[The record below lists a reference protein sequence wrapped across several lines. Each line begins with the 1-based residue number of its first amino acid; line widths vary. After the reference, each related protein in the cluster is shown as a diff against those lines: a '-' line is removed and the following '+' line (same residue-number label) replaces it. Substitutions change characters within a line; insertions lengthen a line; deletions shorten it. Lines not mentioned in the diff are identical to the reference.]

1 MLKVGIVGAGLL
13 GCAHAENL
21 QQNADAE
28 VVAIADVRLEAARA
42 LAARVHATPYDSIG
56 EMLRVHSLDLVVV
69 ATPDAF
75 HCEPTLAAIAAG
87 VPNILQEKPLATTV
101 EDARIIYEAV
111 ERSGTRLFLNYANR
125 TAPMDIA
132 TAYTIREGLLGK
144 IVYGEVRL
152 DDNISVPTSLWG
164 GRSRDWAGASSTAH
178 FLLSH
183 VIDLLR
189 WYLHPAEI
197 RQVYAIKQ
205 QTVLGY
211 TPDLYD
217 ALLEFDSGAHLRVKA
232 EWIRHMD
239 ELVEFYLSFSGAE
252 GTLIYNKLPGF
263 GTQSSWRANLAA
275 RVTTEEL
282 LVHQQT
288 LGCAGASVRAVI
300 DRGAPGTQRSPG
312 AEGRLPLGL
321 ESVGHSIGKPMALA
335 DHVIDAI
342 LSGTLTPRSWKGPGP
357 LPTHEDGLRQTM
369 AVAAI
374 VESADTGRV
383 VQLSQLA

>member
-1 MLKVGIVGAGLL
+1 MLKAGIVGAGLL

-21 QQNADAE
+21 HLNADVE
-28 VVAIADVRLEAARA
+28 VVAVADLRADAAQA
-42 LAARVHATPYDSIG
+42 LASRVQAAPYDSVG
-56 EMLRVHSLDLVVV
+56 EMLRQLRLDLVVV

-75 HCEPTLAAIAAG
+75 HLEPALAAIAAG

-101 EDARIIYEAV
+101 EDARAIFDAV
-111 ERSGTRLFLNYANR
+111 ERSRTRLFVNYANR

-132 TAYTIREGLLGK
+132 TALTIREGLLGE
-144 IVYGEVRL
+144 IAYAEVRL

-164 GRSRDWAGASSTAH
+164 VRSRDWAGASSTAH

-189 WYLHPAEI
+189 WYLYPAEI

-205 QTVLGY
+205 ETVLGY

-217 ALLEFDSGAHLRVKA
+217 ALLEFDTGAHVRVKA

-252 GTLIYNKLPGF
+252 GTLVYNKLPGF
-263 GTQSSWRANLAA
+263 GTQSSWRANVGM
-275 RVTTEEL
+275 RVTPDEL
-282 LVHQQT
+282 LAHQQK
-288 LGCAGASVRAVI
+288 LAGAGAHVRAVI
-300 DRGAPGTQRSPG
+300 DRGAPGTLRSPG
-312 AEGRLPLGL
+312 ADGRPPLGL
-321 ESVGHSIGKPMALA
+321 ESFGHGIGKPMALA
-335 DHVIDAI
+335 DYVIDAI
-342 LSGTLTPRSWKGPGP
+342 LSGTLTPASWKGPGP
-357 LPTHEDGLRQTM
+357 LPTHEDGLRQTL

-374 VESADTGRV
+374 VESASTGRV
-383 VQLSQLA
+383 VQLNELA